1 MANHLYDA
9 VFEPYAAS
17 RTAFLHLSDG
27 TTLSHQD
34 FAGTTARL
42 AATLA
47 AMGVAPGDRVAAQVE
62 KSPTALALYA
72 ACLHAGA
79 VFLPLNT
86 SYTDQEV
93 AFFIQDCAASVLF
106 CDPARAAQL
115 ETVFAETSGC
125 LVTMAA
131 DGTGSWQ
138 TRHPSAPPVKA
149 ERKGDDLAAILY
161 TSGTTGRP
169 KGAML
174 SHDNLLSNAAALV
187 DLWGMTAADTLL
199 HALPVYHSHGLFV
212 ACNVSLLAG
221 ARMVYLPKFDP
232 DQVIA
237 AMPDCTVMMGVP
249 TFYTRLLASSAFT
262 SQASRNMRLF
272 ISGSAPL
279 LAHTHQAFEDRT
291 GHRILER
298 YGLTE
303 TSMNTSNPLNALRKP
318 GTVGL
323 PLPDVDLRIDHTEPG
338 AAGEIQVKGPNVFKG
353 YWGLMEKT
361 ADAFT
366 TDGYFRT
373 GDLGEI
379 DADGYVTIVGRSKD
393 LIISGGL
400 NIYPK
405 EIETII
411 DAQLEVE
418 ESAVIGLPDPDFG
431 ERVVAVVVETA
442 KDAVDPIA
450 LKNILARSLAKYKL
464 PKEIITIDTLPR
476 NAMGKVMKK
485 DLREL
490 ISRKH
495 LGIEH

>member
-9 VFEPYAAS
+9 VFKPLAAS
-17 RTAFLHLSDG
+17 GTAFLHLPDG
-27 TTLSHQD
+27 TTLSRQE
-34 FAGTTARL
+34 FADITARL
-42 AATLA
+42 AASLA
-47 AMGVAPGDRVAAQVE
+47 TMGVAPGDRVAAQVE

-93 AFFIQDCAASVLF
+93 AFFIQDCTASVLF

-115 ETVFAETSGC
+115 ETVVAETSGC

-131 DGTGSWQ
+131 DGTGNWQ
-138 TRHPSAPPVKA
+138 ARRPCAPPIKA
-149 ERKGDDLAAILY
+149 ERTGDDLAAILY

-174 SHDNLLSNAAALV
+174 SHDNLLSNATALV

-221 ARMVYLPKFDP
+221 ARMAYLPKFDP
-232 DQVIA
+232 DRVIA

-262 SQASRNMRLF
+262 PEASRNMRLF

-279 LAHTHQAFEDRT
+279 LTHTHQAFERRT

-303 TSMNTSNPLNALRKP
+303 TSMNTSNPLKGLRKP

-323 PLPDVDLRIDHTEPG
+323 PLPDVELRVEHAEAG

-353 YWGLMEKT
+353 YWGLKEKT

-366 TDGYFRT
+366 SDGYFRT

-379 DADGYVTIVGRSKD
+379 DVDGYVTIVGRSKD

-411 DAQLEVE
+411 DAQPEVE

-431 ERVVAVVVETA
+431 ERVIAIVVETT
-442 KDAVDPIA
+442 KGAVDPTA
-450 LKNILARSLAKYKL
+450 LKGVLAQSLAKYKL
-464 PKEIITIDTLPR
+464 PKEIVTIDKLPR
-476 NAMGKVMKK
+476 NSMGKVMKK
-485 DLREL
+485 DLRVF
-490 ISRKH
+490 ISRRRF
-495 LGIEH
+495 